1 MIGDPTT
8 VANQSTKSLYQ
19 KLYILSLQI
28 AEGLGPNLS
37 FQSYFAQK
45 KITGQ
50 IGQIYQYT
58 YQTIAGIFANYSW
71 DAALKNEIFLCVM
84 VWKMFYDQA
93 L

>member
-1 MIGDPTT
+1 MGGNIIVIVPDERFE
-8 VANQSTKSLYQ
+8 QQ

-50 IGQIYQYT
+50 IGQIYQCT
-58 YQTIAGIFANYSW
+58 YQTIAGIFANYS
-71 DAALKNEIFLCVM
+71 
-84 VWKMFYDQA
+84 
-93 L
+93 

>member
-1 MIGDPTT
+1 MGGNIIVIVPDERFE
-8 VANQSTKSLYQ
+8 QQ

-50 IGQIYQYT
+50 IGQIYLSD
-58 YQTIAGIFANYSW
+58 NSW
-71 DAALKNEIFLCVM
+71 HLC
-84 VWKMFYDQA
+84 KLLLRCGA
-93 L
+93 EE

>member
-1 MIGDPTT
+1 MGGNIIVIVPDERFE
-8 VANQSTKSLYQ
+8 QQ

-50 IGQIYQYT
+50 IGQSVPT
-58 YQTIAGIFANYSW
+58 YRTIAGIFANYS
-71 DAALKNEIFLCVM
+71 
-84 VWKMFYDQA
+84 
-93 L
+93 